1 MPNYQDII
9 SGASNDFGVPAD
21 IIRSVISVES
31 SWNPSAVG
39 SSGEKGLM
47 QLMPGTAAELGV
59 SNAFDPQQNIRAGAK
74 YLSQQYKKMGNWR
87 DALARYNAG
96 KYYAGSQ
103 GQGYADKVISVYKG
117 MNSDGGLTPILDAKE
132 SGGDVVT
139 AAGVG
144 DAAVKTIDDSSEPW
158 YIRMVNAVKAWFN
171 EIYQSVKK
179 FLIDNLTK
187 LALILVAVFI
197 IAVGIWKLINS

>member
-144 DAAVKTIDDSSEPW
+144 DAAVKIVPIDPNAAW
-158 YIRMVNAVKAWFN
+158 YEKIWHAIKTFFAT
-171 EIYQSVKK
+171 Y
-179 FLIDNLTK
+179 LTK
-187 LALILVAVFI
+187 IILIILAVFI